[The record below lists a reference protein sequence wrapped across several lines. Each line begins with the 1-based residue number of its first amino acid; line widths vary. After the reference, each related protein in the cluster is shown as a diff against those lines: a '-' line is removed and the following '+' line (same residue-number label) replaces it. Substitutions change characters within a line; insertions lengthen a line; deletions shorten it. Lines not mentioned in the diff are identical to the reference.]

1 LAEPVQSILVI
12 SNLYD
17 PVELGGYEILAKQI
31 CEDLVDR
38 GYRVVVL
45 TAVGEERVL
54 AGVEIWPRLELTKAF
69 DHPDDRSI
77 SRRWRVHQRNRRATA
92 NAFAEID
99 ADAALCFSLRRLTL
113 GPATAIEASVVPRLY
128 VVNDAWPLAY
138 RPRPHSQ
145 RMRSKVGG
153 WIDRSFLSS
162 QTTLGAS
169 LSPALVLSQ
178 SLKDELT
185 DGGVTASSAE
195 VVHQGVSTEFFHPAR
210 PIALSRQVRL
220 LYAGQLHSYKGVHH
234 LLEAVRRL
242 EKLLPENIISL
253 SIAGKGGT
261 TYTDEL
267 RKSAEAL
274 RSEVH
279 FLGHIPFA
287 DMPELYQHHDVL
299 VFPSTWNEPLGLC
312 HLEAMAT
319 GIPAVVATAG
329 GCRELIKRCPHI
341 LPYAAGDIDALTRTL
356 LFLVRSRQQRYLIG
370 EASRKWVVENAS
382 LDAYVDR
389 ILSELV
395 CDAEIAPITPIYT
408 QTI

>member
-1 LAEPVQSILVI
+1 MKSILVI

-31 CEDLVDR
+31 CEDLVER

-69 DHPDDRSI
+69 DHPDDRSAR
-77 SRRWRVHQRNRRATA
+77 RRWRVHQRNRRATA
-92 NAFAEID
+92 SALAEIG

-113 GPATAIEASVVPRLY
+113 GPATAIEASVIPRLY

-178 SLKDELT
+178 SLQDELAE
-185 DGGVTASSAE
+185 GGLSARSGE
-195 VVHQGVSTEFFHPAR
+195 IVHQGVSTEFFSPAQGKQLR
-210 PIALSRQVRL
+210 YHVQL
-220 LYAGQLHSYKGVHH
+220 LYAGQLHGYKGVHH
-234 LLEAVRRL
+234 LLQAVSKL
-242 EKLLPENIISL
+242 EELLPVDTFSL
-253 SIAGKGGT
+253 TIAGKGEPV
-261 TYTDEL
+261 YTDKL
-267 RKSAEAL
+267 HKLAEKL
-274 RSEVH
+274 RSTVR
-279 FLGHIPFA
+279 FLGHVPFA
-287 DMPELYQHHDVL
+287 EMPELYRDHDVL

-319 GIPAVVATAG
+319 GIPAVVASAG

-341 LPYAAGDIDALTRTL
+341 LPYAAGDIDALTQTL
-356 LFLVRSRQQRYLIG
+356 LLLVRSRRRRRLVG
-370 EASRKWVVENAS
+370 KASRKWVVENAS

-389 ILSELV
+389 IVSELA
-395 CDAEIAPITPIYT
+395 CEAEIAPMTPIYT
-408 QTI
+408 QAI